1 MTKDQLDQFD
11 QFWRAYPRRVGKGAA
26 RTKFERAL
34 KLTTFETIM
43 AGLHRQLAFYT
54 TREQQF
60 IPHPATWLHQERWD
74 DEPQIATNT
83 NQRRTIRD
91 AARDLE
97 AFFDNSGDAIG
108 LPRIRSH

>member
-1 MTKDQLDQFD
+1 MTKEQLDQFEA
-11 QFWRAYPRRVGKGAA
+11 FWRTYPRRVGKGAA

-34 KLTTFETIM
+34 KLATFEEIM
-43 AGLHRQLAFYT
+43 AGLRRQLSYYA

-60 IPHPATWLHQERWD
+60 IPHPATWLFQERWD
-74 DEPQIATNT
+74 DEPQIAANT

-97 AFFDNSGDAIG
+97 ASFNYSGDVIG
-108 LPRIRSH
+108 LPSIRSH